1 MLDEN
6 VIYKAV
12 RETDLPFKTFGGYL
26 SMERD
31 RVYLKPTKYTGNGAY
46 ICFSCGKFDHWLVPM
61 VRSVGKKKEIAYAH
75 DEWYFARLASL
86 ALCFGADVVWQ
97 DIQSMFAHW
106 TDEITRENLVEI
118 DDISKRY
125 GRYENEMYQLL
136 LHIYFGAIAEEH
148 YQRVYAD
155 GSIKRTK
162 VGKLMKLYALHRLLL
177 EGVDPLVCATETVNI
192 APQRLLALCEARGLK
207 REVTWQ
213 PYSSKYD
220 KPETLPVTK
229 YGAKKRV

>member
-1 MLDEN
+1 
-6 VIYKAV
+6 
-12 RETDLPFKTFGGYL
+12 
-26 SMERD
+26 
-31 RVYLKPTKYTGNGAY
+31 
-46 ICFSCGKFDHWLVPM
+46 M
-61 VRSVGKKKEIAYAH
+61 VRIVGGKKQIAYAH
-75 DEWYFARLASL
+75 DEWYFARIASL
-86 ALCFGADVVWQ
+86 ALCFGADVVWS

-106 TDEITRENLVEI
+106 QDSVTAENLVEI
-118 DDISKRY
+118 DEISKRY

-162 VGKLMKLYALHRLLL
+162 VGKLMKLYALHRLLI

-192 APQRLLALCEARGLK
+192 VPQRLLALCEARGLK
-207 REVTWQ
+207 REVTWK

>member
-1 MLDEN
+1 MKQICHSRVLAAIFQWREIESILNRQNTQVMEHIFVFLAVSSTIGLFLWCALLAVKSRLLMLTMSGILQDW
-6 VIYKAV
+6 
-12 RETDLPFKTFGGYL
+12 L
-26 SMERD
+26 
-31 RVYLKPTKYTGNGAY
+31 
-46 ICFSCGKFDHWLVPM
+46 HWLYV
-61 VRSVGKKKEIAYAH
+61 
-75 DEWYFARLASL
+75 
-86 ALCFGADVVWQ
+86 FGADVVWQ
-97 DIQSMFAHW
+97 DIKSMFDHW

-118 DDISKRY
+118 DEISKRY

-192 APQRLLALCEARGLK
+192 APQRLLAFCEARGLK
-207 REVTWQ
+207 REVTWK
-213 PYSSKYD
+213 PYSSKI
-220 KPETLPVTK
+220 
-229 YGAKKRV
+229 R